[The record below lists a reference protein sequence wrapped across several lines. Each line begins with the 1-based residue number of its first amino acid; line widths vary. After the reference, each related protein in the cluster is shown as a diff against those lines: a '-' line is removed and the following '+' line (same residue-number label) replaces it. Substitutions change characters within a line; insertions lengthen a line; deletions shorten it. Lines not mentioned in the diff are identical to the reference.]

1 MVRRLNECGIELVSI
16 KDQIGTITAIS
27 NKAMFKMLAVL
38 AKMDRDLIS
47 GRTRVGLESARVRKI
62 IKHVEKA
69 LSYTSNT
76 RLKKLKI

>member
-1 MVRRLNECGIELVSI
+1 MSI

-62 IKHVEKA
+62 IKHVEKV